1 VIKSIYATN
10 FRRYGELSL
19 NFDEDRQ
26 LILIS
31 GNNGVGKSTILE
43 VITYALWGEGR
54 NGKRNLDNLLK
65 RGAELEGMSAQLVF
79 TVGEDTYRV
88 IRRRDGKNS
97 TAVLYAND
105 TPLVEG
111 PIQVSASI
119 EALLGMDSA
128 GFKLAVVA
136 QQKDLDGLASLRPHE
151 RSLMVSR
158 LLRLDVLTAARN
170 VAQTLFK
177 KERDISKEIVG
188 EDAQKVEE
196 EIRGHTDTLADYEKE
211 LASVRASMADLDET
225 LSKSRDVRERW
236 ENTKT
241 NTARIEGALSQV
253 EQAQEDLAAQLNYLV
268 LADIPVIDV
277 NVESLALE
285 IAENERDLLRA
296 TTAQAAIR
304 QRKVL
309 EDEIALIASR
319 RDALNS
325 APKPMDEASRKNLK
339 SRIDHG
345 KEKIA
350 RATAQHNET
359 SLRIIELNFK
369 LNEVQT
375 RLNKHRDLEDV
386 CDTCGQE
393 VSVEYRTSLA
403 DTLATEKANLTAKLE
418 DCRRMEVIVREDKES
433 SVAETG
439 KLSEL
444 LQEDTDLVKASAND
458 TRDLLE
464 LERREKM
471 YTSQVERLEVAP
483 VDIDA
488 VYSRK
493 ADIALKV
500 SRLGEYDNAVK
511 ERQKVINTMAKLEEQ
526 IALNAKT
533 ITSLKRDLAA
543 AAPGEELLL
552 RHAEMEKTEQ
562 TKKEEQELV
571 NYWLQEV
578 AVLQSRIV
586 QDKKRLDLAK
596 AVDLRRAEHHGRAV
610 AAAAAGRLLSL
621 LSDTLAT
628 RLRPNLESAVS
639 SILGTMSSSRFLAVK
654 IDDDYTVTVND
665 QGKFVSLADLS
676 GGEVDLVALS
686 LRLALS
692 QVVSERHGAGGAG
705 FLVLD
710 ECFASQDRERRQSIL
725 DGLRNMR
732 DVYSQIF
739 IVSHVENI
747 EDSADMVIAVDTD
760 QDREDTEVTVI

>member
-1 VIKSIYATN
+1 MIKSIYATN
-10 FRRYGELSL
+10 FRRYSELSL

-26 LILIS
+26 LILIA

-43 VITYALWGEGR
+43 VIMYALWGEGR
-54 NGKRNLDNLLK
+54 SGRRNLDSLLK

-79 TVGEDTYRV
+79 TIGDDAYRV

-111 PIQVSASI
+111 SIQVSTSI

-128 GFKLAVVA
+128 GFKLAVIA

-170 VAQTLFK
+170 AAQVLFK
-177 KERDISKEIVG
+177 KERDITKEIVG
-188 EDAQKVEE
+188 ENTKQIEE
-196 EIRGHTDTLADYEKE
+196 DIQEHRTTLASYDLELLSVKESLKSIDGVLEKSE
-211 LASVRASMADLDET
+211 
-225 LSKSRDVRERW
+225 DVRSQWDRA
-236 ENTKT
+236 KVDK
-241 NTARIEGALSQV
+241 ARIEGALSQV
-253 EQAQEDLAAQLNYLV
+253 RQAQEDLTAQLEYLV
-268 LADIPVIDV
+268 LADVPQVDV
-277 NVESLALE
+277 NVGSLALE
-285 IAENERDLLRA
+285 IAENERDLLVA
-296 TTAQAAIR
+296 SLAQASLR
-304 QRKVL
+304 QKKIIEEEL
-309 EDEIALIASR
+309 LLIAGSR
-319 RDALNS
+319 KTLES
-325 APKPMDEASRKNLK
+325 TPKPIADGTRKDLE
-339 SRIDHG
+339 SRIEHG
-345 KEKIA
+345 REQIA
-350 RATAQHNET
+350 RATAKYNET
-359 SLRIIELNFK
+359 KLSGIELNFK
-369 LNEVQT
+369 LNEVET
-375 RLNKHRDLEDV
+375 RLNRHKGIQDV
-386 CDTCGQE
+386 CESCGQE
-393 VSVEYRTSLA
+393 VSVEYRTAMSDSLMV
-403 DTLATEKANLTAKLE
+403 EKIAMAEKIV
-418 DCRRMEVIVREDKES
+418 DCTRRETIVREDREALES
-433 SVAETG
+433 NTDKMVKT
-439 KLSEL
+439 
-444 LQEDTDLVKASAND
+444 LQEDADLIKTSESNF
-458 TRDLLE
+458 RELLE
-464 LERREKM
+464 LDRRERM
-471 YTSQVERLEVAP
+471 YASQLDRLDVAP
-483 VDIDA
+483 MDIDA

-493 ADIALKV
+493 AEIALKV

-511 ERQKVINTMAKLEEQ
+511 ERQKVMHTMAKLEEQ
-526 IALNAKT
+526 LTLNNKS
-533 ITSLKRDLAA
+533 IESLERDLAKSVPGA
-543 AAPGEELLL
+543 ALVLQF
-552 RHAEMEKTEQ
+552 AEVEKTEQ
-562 TKKEEQELV
+562 TKAEELALL
-571 NYWLQEV
+571 NYWLQEI
-578 AVLQSRIV
+578 AVLQSRLV
-586 QDKKRLDLAK
+586 HENRRLSLAK
-596 AVDLRRAEHHGRAV
+596 AVDTRRAEHHGRAV
-610 AAAAAGRLLSL
+610 AAAAASRLLSL

-628 RLRPNLESAVS
+628 RLRPNLEAAVS

-760 QDREDTEVTVI
+760 ASRADTEVTVS

>member
-1 VIKSIYATN
+1 MIKSIYATN
-10 FRRYGELSL
+10 FRRYSELSL

-26 LILIS
+26 LILIA

-43 VITYALWGEGR
+43 VIMYALWGEGR
-54 NGKRNLDNLLK
+54 SGRRNLDSLLK

-79 TVGEDTYRV
+79 TIGDDAYRV

-111 PIQVSASI
+111 SIQVSTSI

-128 GFKLAVVA
+128 GFKLAVIA

-170 VAQTLFK
+170 AAQVLFK
-177 KERDISKEIVG
+177 KERDITKEIVG
-188 EDAQKVEE
+188 ENTKQIEE
-196 EIRGHTDTLADYEKE
+196 DIQEHRTTLASYDLELLSVKESLKSIDGVLEKSE
-211 LASVRASMADLDET
+211 
-225 LSKSRDVRERW
+225 DVRSQWDRAIVD
-236 ENTKT
+236 K
-241 NTARIEGALSQV
+241 ARIEGALSQV
-253 EQAQEDLAAQLNYLV
+253 RQAQEDLTAQLEYLV
-268 LADIPVIDV
+268 LADVPQVDV
-277 NVESLALE
+277 NVGSLALE
-285 IAENERDLLRA
+285 IAENERDLLVA
-296 TTAQAAIR
+296 SLAQASLR
-304 QRKVL
+304 QKKIIEEEL
-309 EDEIALIASR
+309 LLIAGSR
-319 RDALNS
+319 KTLES
-325 APKPMDEASRKNLK
+325 TPKPIADGTRKDLE
-339 SRIDHG
+339 SRIEHG
-345 KEKIA
+345 REQIA
-350 RATAQHNET
+350 RATAKYNET
-359 SLRIIELNFK
+359 KLNGIELNFK
-369 LNEVQT
+369 LNEVET
-375 RLNKHRDLEDV
+375 RLNRHKGIQDV
-386 CDTCGQE
+386 CESCGQE
-393 VSVEYRTSLA
+393 VSVEYRTAMSDSLMV
-403 DTLATEKANLTAKLE
+403 EKIAMAEKIV
-418 DCRRMEVIVREDKES
+418 DCTRRETIVREDREALES
-433 SVAETG
+433 NTDKMVKT
-439 KLSEL
+439 
-444 LQEDTDLVKASAND
+444 LQEDADLIKTSESNF
-458 TRDLLE
+458 RELLE
-464 LERREKM
+464 LDRRERM
-471 YTSQVERLEVAP
+471 YASQLDRLDVAP
-483 VDIDA
+483 MDIDA

-493 ADIALKV
+493 AEIALKV

-511 ERQKVINTMAKLEEQ
+511 ERQKVMHTMAKLEEQ
-526 IALNAKT
+526 LTLNNKS
-533 ITSLKRDLAA
+533 IESLERDLAKSVPGA
-543 AAPGEELLL
+543 ALVLQF
-552 RHAEMEKTEQ
+552 AEVEKTEQ
-562 TKKEEQELV
+562 TKAEELALL
-571 NYWLQEV
+571 NYWLQEI
-578 AVLQSRIV
+578 AVLQSRLV
-586 QDKKRLDLAK
+586 HENRRLSLAK
-596 AVDLRRAEHHGRAV
+596 AVDTRRAEHHGRAV
-610 AAAAAGRLLSL
+610 AAAAASRLLSL

-628 RLRPNLESAVS
+628 RLRPNLEAAVS

-760 QDREDTEVTVI
+760 ASRADTEVTVS

>member
-1 VIKSIYATN
+1 MIKSIYATN
-10 FRRYGELSL
+10 FRRYSELSL

-26 LILIS
+26 LILIA

-43 VITYALWGEGR
+43 VIMYALWGEGR
-54 NGKRNLDNLLK
+54 SGRRNLDSLLK
-65 RGAELEGMSAQLVF
+65 RGAELEGMSAQVVF
-79 TVGEDTYRV
+79 TIGDDAYRV

-111 PIQVSASI
+111 SVQVSTSI

-128 GFKLAVVA
+128 GFKLAVIA

-170 VAQTLFK
+170 AAQVLFK
-177 KERDISKEIVG
+177 KERDITKEIVG
-188 EDAQKVEE
+188 ENTKQIEE
-196 EIRGHTDTLADYEKE
+196 DIQEHRTTLAAYDLELLSVKESLKSIDGVLEKSE
-211 LASVRASMADLDET
+211 
-225 LSKSRDVRERW
+225 DVRNQWDRA
-236 ENTKT
+236 KVDK
-241 NTARIEGALSQV
+241 ARIEGALSQV
-253 EQAQEDLAAQLNYLV
+253 RQAQEDLTAQLEYLV
-268 LADIPVIDV
+268 LADVPLVDV
-277 NVESLALE
+277 NVGSLALE
-285 IAENERDLLRA
+285 IAENERDLLVA
-296 TTAQAAIR
+296 SLAQASLR
-304 QRKVL
+304 QKKIIEEEL
-309 EDEIALIASR
+309 LLIAGSR
-319 RDALNS
+319 KILES
-325 APKPMDEASRKNLK
+325 TPKPIADDTRKDLE
-339 SRIDHG
+339 SRIEHG
-345 KEKIA
+345 REQIA
-350 RATAQHNET
+350 RATAKYNET
-359 SLRIIELNFK
+359 KLNGIELNFK
-369 LNEVQT
+369 LNEVET
-375 RLNKHRDLEDV
+375 RLNRHKGIQDV
-386 CDTCGQE
+386 CESCGQE
-393 VSVEYRTSLA
+393 VSVEYRTAMSDSLMV
-403 DTLATEKANLTAKLE
+403 EKIAMAEKIV
-418 DCRRMEVIVREDKES
+418 DCTRRETIVREDREALES
-433 SVAETG
+433 NTDKMVKT
-439 KLSEL
+439 
-444 LQEDTDLVKASAND
+444 LQEDADLIKTSESNC
-458 TRDLLE
+458 RELLE
-464 LERREKM
+464 LDRRERM
-471 YTSQVERLEVAP
+471 YASQLDRLDVAP
-483 VDIDA
+483 MDIDA

-493 ADIALKV
+493 AEIALKV

-511 ERQKVINTMAKLEEQ
+511 ERQKVMHTMAKLEEQ
-526 IALNAKT
+526 LTLNNKS
-533 ITSLKRDLAA
+533 IESLERDLAKSVPGA
-543 AAPGEELLL
+543 ALVLQF
-552 RHAEMEKTEQ
+552 AEVEKTEQ
-562 TKKEEQELV
+562 TKTEELALL
-571 NYWLQEV
+571 NYWLQEI
-578 AVLQSRIV
+578 AVLQSRLV
-586 QDKKRLDLAK
+586 QENRRLSLAK
-596 AVDLRRAEHHGRAV
+596 AVDTRRAEHHGRAV
-610 AAAAAGRLLSL
+610 AAAAASRLLSL

-760 QDREDTEVTVI
+760 ESRADTEVTVS

>member
-1 VIKSIYATN
+1 MIKSIYATN
-10 FRRYGELSL
+10 FRRYSELSL

-26 LILIS
+26 LILIA

-43 VITYALWGEGR
+43 VIMYALWGEGR
-54 NGKRNLDNLLK
+54 SGRRNLDSLLK

-79 TVGEDTYRV
+79 TIGDDAYRV

-111 PIQVSASI
+111 SIQVSTSI

-128 GFKLAVVA
+128 GFKLAVIA

-170 VAQTLFK
+170 AAQVLFK
-177 KERDISKEIVG
+177 KERDITKEIVG
-188 EDAQKVEE
+188 ENTKQIEE
-196 EIRGHTDTLADYEKE
+196 DIQEHRTTLASYDLELLSVKESLKSIDGVLEKSE
-211 LASVRASMADLDET
+211 
-225 LSKSRDVRERW
+225 DVRSQWDRA
-236 ENTKT
+236 KVDK
-241 NTARIEGALSQV
+241 ARIEGALSQV
-253 EQAQEDLAAQLNYLV
+253 RQAQEDLTAQLEYLV
-268 LADIPVIDV
+268 LADVPQVDV
-277 NVESLALE
+277 NVGSLALE
-285 IAENERDLLRA
+285 IAENERDLLVA
-296 TTAQAAIR
+296 SLAQASLR
-304 QRKVL
+304 QKKIIEEEL
-309 EDEIALIASR
+309 LLIAGSR
-319 RDALNS
+319 KTLES
-325 APKPMDEASRKNLK
+325 TPKPIADGTRKDLE
-339 SRIDHG
+339 SRIEHG
-345 KEKIA
+345 REQIA
-350 RATAQHNET
+350 RATAKYNET
-359 SLRIIELNFK
+359 KLNGIELNFK
-369 LNEVQT
+369 LNEVET
-375 RLNKHRDLEDV
+375 RLNRHKGIQDV
-386 CDTCGQE
+386 CESCGQE
-393 VSVEYRTSLA
+393 VSVEYRTAMSDSLMV
-403 DTLATEKANLTAKLE
+403 EKIAMAEKIV
-418 DCRRMEVIVREDKES
+418 DCTRRETIVREDREALES
-433 SVAETG
+433 NTDKMVKT
-439 KLSEL
+439 
-444 LQEDTDLVKASAND
+444 LQEDADLIKTSESNF
-458 TRDLLE
+458 RELLE
-464 LERREKM
+464 LDRRERM
-471 YTSQVERLEVAP
+471 YASQLDRLDVAP
-483 VDIDA
+483 MDIDA

-493 ADIALKV
+493 AEIALKV

-511 ERQKVINTMAKLEEQ
+511 ERQKVMHTMAKLEEQ
-526 IALNAKT
+526 LTLNNKS
-533 ITSLKRDLAA
+533 IESLERDLAKSVPGA
-543 AAPGEELLL
+543 ALVLQF
-552 RHAEMEKTEQ
+552 AEVEKTEQ
-562 TKKEEQELV
+562 TKAEELALL
-571 NYWLQEV
+571 NYWLQEI
-578 AVLQSRIV
+578 AVLQSRLV
-586 QDKKRLDLAK
+586 HENRRLSLAK
-596 AVDLRRAEHHGRAV
+596 AVDTRRAEHHGRAV
-610 AAAAAGRLLSL
+610 AAAAASRLLSL

-628 RLRPNLESAVS
+628 RLRPNLEAAVS

-760 QDREDTEVTVI
+760 ASRADTEVTVS

>member
-1 VIKSIYATN
+1 MIKSIYATN
-10 FRRYGELSL
+10 FRRYSELSL

-26 LILIS
+26 LILIA

-43 VITYALWGEGR
+43 VIMYALWGEGR
-54 NGKRNLDNLLK
+54 SGRRNLDSLLK

-79 TVGEDTYRV
+79 TIGDDAYRV

-111 PIQVSASI
+111 SLQVSTSI

-128 GFKLAVVA
+128 GFKLAVIA

-170 VAQTLFK
+170 AAQVLFK
-177 KERDISKEIVG
+177 KERDITKEIVG
-188 EDAQKVEE
+188 ENTKQIEE
-196 EIRGHTDTLADYEKE
+196 DIQEHRTTLASYDLELLSVKESLKSIDGVLEKSE
-211 LASVRASMADLDET
+211 
-225 LSKSRDVRERW
+225 DVRSQWDRA
-236 ENTKT
+236 KVDK
-241 NTARIEGALSQV
+241 ARIEGALSQV
-253 EQAQEDLAAQLNYLV
+253 RQAQEDLTAQLEYLV
-268 LADIPVIDV
+268 LADVPQVDV
-277 NVESLALE
+277 NVGSLALE
-285 IAENERDLLRA
+285 IAENERDLLVA
-296 TTAQAAIR
+296 SLAQASLR
-304 QRKVL
+304 QKKIIEEEL
-309 EDEIALIASR
+309 LLIAGSR
-319 RDALNS
+319 KTLES
-325 APKPMDEASRKNLK
+325 TPKPIADGTRKDLE
-339 SRIDHG
+339 SRIEHG
-345 KEKIA
+345 REQIA
-350 RATAQHNET
+350 RATAKYNET
-359 SLRIIELNFK
+359 KLNGIELNFK
-369 LNEVQT
+369 LNEVET
-375 RLNKHRDLEDV
+375 RLNRHKGIQDV
-386 CDTCGQE
+386 CESCGQE
-393 VSVEYRTSLA
+393 VSVEYRTAMSDSLMV
-403 DTLATEKANLTAKLE
+403 EKIAMAEKIV
-418 DCRRMEVIVREDKES
+418 DCTRRETIVREDREALES
-433 SVAETG
+433 NTDKMVKT
-439 KLSEL
+439 
-444 LQEDTDLVKASAND
+444 LQEDADLIKTSESNF
-458 TRDLLE
+458 RELLE
-464 LERREKM
+464 LDRRERM
-471 YTSQVERLEVAP
+471 YASQLDRLDVAP
-483 VDIDA
+483 MDIDA

-493 ADIALKV
+493 AEIALKV

-511 ERQKVINTMAKLEEQ
+511 ERQKVMHTMAKLEEQ
-526 IALNAKT
+526 LTLNNKS
-533 ITSLKRDLAA
+533 IESLERDLAKSVPGA
-543 AAPGEELLL
+543 ALVLQF
-552 RHAEMEKTEQ
+552 AEVEKTEQ
-562 TKKEEQELV
+562 TKAEELALL
-571 NYWLQEV
+571 NYWLQEI
-578 AVLQSRIV
+578 AVLQSRLV
-586 QDKKRLDLAK
+586 HENRRLSLAK
-596 AVDLRRAEHHGRAV
+596 AVDTRRAEHHDRAV
-610 AAAAAGRLLSL
+610 AAAAASRLLSL

-628 RLRPNLESAVS
+628 RLRPNLEAAVS

-760 QDREDTEVTVI
+760 ASRADTEVTVS